1 MRKELSMA
9 IVIGLAF
16 VALQGNFGVS
26 AQPYPNKI
34 ITGLVG
40 PVAGLNAPVNYSN
53 AVLYLTTQATG
64 TEPLV
69 IQNRLS
75 LAPPPP
81 NADFR
86 PDYAQ
91 DIGGVNYDWNAVT
104 DTVMAIFEVR
114 RGMNGYVGIN
124 YTNSIKAPLD
134 TNLMQE
140 LSAVSVEAYPTLTVT
155 NPSAGELD
163 VAWTGMADLNGNI
176 QSYGVW
182 RSLGGGDPYT
192 HIASVAAIPS
202 GAQSYP
208 NTGLPDGTYC
218 YKIAVEY
225 KRNVLGTVLNSTVGT
240 SEPSCRTTAVPL
252 AITTTSPVN
261 NAIDV
266 PLTDPIVVTFNRPP
280 ASLPAIS
287 ADVVS
292 SVPQG
297 QTVTTSPSLV
307 GSVLTLD
314 HAGDPYLICH
324 TYKVWINESAVPVP
338 GTNPWIFSSIC
349 PNPTII
355 TTVPVDGAVGV
366 PLTTDIVITFSKQ
379 IDIATF
385 MGSIAPVITLN
396 TPYAWSA
403 GDTVVTITHAPFDHD
418 VAYTFTVTAADD
430 MGGNALGAGPVPN
443 PWSWNAN
450 SPPTVT
456 VTEPTGGC
464 FARGQVVHVAWT
476 PADETPTNLLDFNAT
491 YNNSVNGFV
500 TPPRPQLGITSLDWT
515 PPLADGTNVRIN
527 VTAFDEAGDS
537 GYGWSA
543 PFDIDVTAP
552 LIETSAPAGAVGYE
566 ATLHVYVNFSEAM
579 DIASVQDNI
588 TIAPAALHTYA
599 WSNGNKDLD
608 ISVTVVADTAY
619 VVTVGVLSKDVCGNG
634 NTMAAQRTVS
644 FTTGPKKPMAP
655 VLTGTVNSDK
665 QITLAWVAISL
676 FEDGSPITSATTIQ
690 YRIYRGAVAIATV
703 PGTQL
708 TYQDT
713 GLTADTQYSYT
724 VRVLA
729 NGTTLSDPSNTYTG
743 KTQAAAG
750 GMDWT
755 VIILILIVVIVVV
768 VIIAALLMRKKKPEV
783 TEEAPPE
790 EEVPAEEAPPEEAPV
805 EGEAPPEEGEAPPEG
820 ETPPEGEG
828 GEESPPPA

>member
-53 AVLYLTTQATG
+53 AVLYLTTQPLG
-64 TEPLV
+64 PLV
-69 IQNRLS
+69 IQNRLN

-91 DIGGVNYDWNAVT
+91 DIGGVNYDWTVA
-104 DTVMAIFEVR
+104 DTGMAIFEVR

-155 NPSAGELD
+155 NPSAGQLD
-163 VAWTGMADLNGNI
+163 IAWTGMQDLNGNI

-182 RSLGGGDPYT
+182 ESVNAGGGPYT
-192 HIASVAAIPS
+192 HIASVAAVPS
-202 GAQSYP
+202 GAHSYP
-208 NTGLPDGTYC
+208 SPGHPDGSYC
-218 YKIAVEY
+218 YKINVEY
-225 KRNVLGTVLNSTVGT
+225 KRNVAGTVLNSTVGT
-240 SEPSCRTTAVPL
+240 SEPSCRTIAVPL

-297 QTVTTSPSLV
+297 QTVTTAPSLV

-338 GTNPWIFSSIC
+338 GTNPWIFTAIC
-349 PNPTII
+349 PNPTIT

-366 PLTTDIVITFSKQ
+366 SLTADIVITFSKQ
-379 IDIATF
+379 IDVATYV
-385 MGSIAPVITLN
+385 GSIAPVITLN
-396 TPYAWSA
+396 APVWSA
-403 GDTVVTITHAPFDHD
+403 GDTVATISHAPFAPDA
-418 VAYTFTVTAADD
+418 AYTFTVTAADD
-430 MGGNALGAGPVPN
+430 MGGNPLGAGPVPN

-456 VTEPTGGC
+456 VDTPTGGC
-464 FARGQVVHVAWT
+464 FARGEVVSIAWT
-476 PADETPTNLLDFNAT
+476 PVDDATPTASLTTTINANDT
-491 YNNSVNGFV
+491 TSYNQVVDPGPSVAN
-500 TPPRPQLGITSLDWT
+500 PRLWT
-515 PPLADGTNVRIN
+515 PPTTDATNVRIN
-527 VTAFDEAGDS
+527 VSATDEAGDS

-552 LIETSAPAGAVGYE
+552 TIETSGPTGAVGYE

-579 DIASVQDNI
+579 DTASVEDNI
-588 TIAPAALHTYA
+588 TIAPAAAHTYT
-599 WSNGNKDLD
+599 WSNGDKNLD

-619 VVTVGVLSKDVCGNG
+619 VVTVGVLSKDTCGAG
-634 NTMAAQRTVS
+634 NTMAAQGTVS
-644 FTTGPKKPMAP
+644 FTTGPRKPMAP

-676 FEDGSPITSATTIQ
+676 FEDGSPITSATTLQ
-690 YRIYRGAVAIATV
+690 YRIYRGAIAIATV

-708 TYQDT
+708 TYPDT

-724 VRVLA
+724 VRVVA
-729 NGTTLSDPSNTYTG
+729 NGTTLSAPSNTYTG
-743 KTQAAAG
+743 KTPVAPG

-755 VIILILIVVIVVV
+755 VIILILIIVIVVV

-790 EEVPAEEAPPEEAPV
+790 EVPAEEAPPEEAPI
-805 EGEAPPEEGEAPPEG
+805 EGEAPPEEGAAPPEG